1 MADAQGEEDGA
12 LDFGEMGWQECADV
26 LEKAGA
32 IEHSDLVAK
41 KHRGTSEAP
50 ASLGDEHRTGKI
62 SASEIGGERD
72 RDDRD

>member
-1 MADAQGEEDGA
+1 
-12 LDFGEMGWQECADV
+12 MGWQECADV

-32 IEHSDLVAK
+32 IEHSDLVAQ
-41 KHRGTSEAP
+41 KHRGTPEAT

-62 SASEIGGERD
+62 SASEIRGERD